1 MAMAGSS
8 FVYVTYIRAPQQK
21 VWDALTKPE
30 FQKLYWFGMHQQTDW
45 KPGSSW
51 KLLFEDGRVAD
62 MGEVLQFDAP
72 NRLAIKWRN
81 EIRPD
86 FKEEGFTRCVMSLEH
101 DGELTKLTI
110 DHSIE
115 REGAKIITEGVS
127 IGWPKILSSL
137 KSMLETGDALARFK
151 A

>member
-8 FVYVTYIRAPQQK
+8 FVYVTYIRSPQQK

-62 MGEVLQFDAP
+62 MGEVLEFDAP
-72 NRLAIKWRN
+72 SRLAIKWRN

-86 FKEEGFTRCVMSLEH
+86 FKDEGFTRCVMSLEH

-110 DHSIE
+110 DHSID
-115 REGAKIITEGVS
+115 REGARIITEGVS

-137 KSMLETGDALARFK
+137 KSMLETGNALERFRS
-151 A
+151 

>member
-8 FVYVTYIRAPQQK
+8 FVYVTYIRSPQQK

-51 KLLFEDGRVAD
+51 KLLFADGRVAD

-72 NRLAIKWRN
+72 SRLAIKWRN

-86 FKEEGFTRCVMSLEH
+86 FKDEGFTRCVMSLEH

>member
-8 FVYVTYIRAPQQK
+8 FVYVTYIRSPQQK

-62 MGEVLQFDAP
+62 MGEVLEFDAP
-72 NRLAIKWRN
+72 SRLAIKWRN

-86 FKEEGFTRCVMSLEH
+86 FKDEGFTRCVMSLEH

-127 IGWPKILSSL
+127 TGWPKILSSL
-137 KSMLETGDALARFK
+137 KSMLETGNALERFK
-151 A
+151 G